1 MLDRLRIPG
10 LGGWGDDPLWATF
23 YDWTVEHPQAGG
35 MLWKA
40 GIGSDLRRLYSAT
53 AEIGRQPAGSSVL
66 DIPVGGGVALRSLRP
81 GQGVRYVAAD
91 ISQAMLDRTMRVALE
106 RHVVAQVEPVIADVG
121 SLPFA
126 DGEFDLVV
134 SFTGLHCFPDP
145 HLAVLE
151 MARVLHPGGIL
162 TGSALLEDTG
172 LRYLPMRG
180 VGRLAGLLGPG
191 ATTTDVRSWLAEAG
205 LEDVTLELSGAMG
218 TSAGARSRGRFPRR
232 PGNRHDGS
240 SIAVAHRRRRRTAGS
255 SDPRPYDE
263 TDPPAERESMSTE
276 RRPRSDARTRS
287 SWPWPPCSP
296 RTWPVGCWPSRPG

>member
-10 LGGWGDDPLWATF
+10 LGGWGDDPIWASF

-66 DIPVGGGVALRSLRP
+66 DIPVGGGVALRGLRP

-91 ISQAMLDRTMRVALE
+91 ISQAMLDRTVAVARE
-106 RHVVAQVEPVIADVG
+106 RHVAAQVEPVIADVG

-162 TGSALLEDTG
+162 TGSTMLEDTG

-180 VGRLAGLLGPG
+180 IGRLAGLLGPG
-191 ATTTDVRSWLAEAG
+191 ATSTDVRSWLAEAG
-205 LEDVTLELSGAMG
+205 LEDVTLELSGAIG
-218 TSAGARSRGRFPRR
+218 YFRGRK
-232 PGNRHDGS
+232 G
-240 SIAVAHRRRRRTAGS
+240 
-255 SDPRPYDE
+255 
-263 TDPPAERESMSTE
+263 
-276 RRPRSDARTRS
+276 
-287 SWPWPPCSP
+287 
-296 RTWPVGCWPSRPG
+296 